1 MVAKRPIDRRVCA
14 AIILLAVVM
23 LAMSTGFAAIASAD
37 TPNLHDNGDGTR
49 TVTWRM
55 NTTDGLTLQGVD
67 LANGKVTL
75 PWRQHNLTW
84 GSPAQ
89 FAANVLSNDNV
100 SYDLDGIGIR
110 ADPNNYVP
118 DGNFST
124 AGPWSFLASPG
135 GNVSAGWENGLAV
148 FRHNSPSTETP
159 WDSLDS
165 TLGWFNSPGSQ
176 IWSNGTGQREGSGM
190 LGLNFSLGS
199 TPDSYA
205 GVLHAA
211 PLNWSRYDRMV
222 IWILPLRVVPPLTF
236 NVTAFVGAALRCGER
251 DRIRE
256 CERFVELLRT
266 NLHPPAESG
275 MERLRSGHLRR
286 HRFPRILRRQCSPGR
301 RPGQH
306 ELVVYRIGH
315 RQHFNRFSESAHRD
329 LSVPSSHAR
338 SGV

>member
-37 TPNLHDNGDGTR
+37 IPNLHDNGDGTR

-148 FRHNSPSTETP
+148 LIHHTPCPETP
-159 WDSLDS
+159 
-165 TLGWFNSPGSQ
+165 
-176 IWSNGTGQREGSGM
+176 
-190 LGLNFSLGS
+190 
-199 TPDSYA
+199 
-205 GVLHAA
+205 
-211 PLNWSRYDRMV
+211 
-222 IWILPLRVVPPLTF
+222 
-236 NVTAFVGAALRCGER
+236 
-251 DRIRE
+251 
-256 CERFVELLRT
+256 
-266 NLHPPAESG
+266 
-275 MERLRSGHLRR
+275 
-286 HRFPRILRRQCSPGR
+286 
-301 RPGQH
+301 
-306 ELVVYRIGH
+306 
-315 RQHFNRFSESAHRD
+315 
-329 LSVPSSHAR
+329 
-338 SGV
+338 